1 MQPSRALTLRCVR
14 RCPATHSLVITGA
27 EMLGVTPATALE
39 LYGKFFVSYVQKLVR
54 GARRAAARRR
64 AAHTRAVARAG
75 ARRLLRCALT
85 HRVACARQG
94 YGKLMYCLGDS
105 LAEFLINLNNLH
117 MHLSMSLPNMVAP
130 AFRCENITPTSLEL
144 HYHSPRPALW
154 PIVKGIVLACSE
166 QMFHHSADVELILS
180 REAGTSDH
188 EVFRI
193 TFPPQENMRNWNL
206 AESGASTSLYGLSN
220 AQFYRLFPFH
230 ILLDKHCRV
239 LQCGHALKRLYP
251 DTLKAGSHVGD
262 TFRLRH
268 PHIEYE
274 YNAMVADSNTSYLLT
289 AHTNGMELKGM
300 IFPTDA
306 GGVSGDVPQQ
316 GMLFLASPRVA
327 SLDDLQKFR
336 LFLSDIPLHDMSRD
350 YVLLAEQR
358 SAEVDL
364 KNQFELN
371 LAELKATMVA
381 LNTSNAALQAAS
393 ERLAAEQA
401 RSDALLYQ
409 MLPRGVADKLRRE
422 ERVDA
427 VEYDDITILFSDIV
441 GFSTIASR
449 CSARA
454 VCDMLN
460 ELYIRFDALIE
471 SPPFATA
478 GIYKAR
484 STARHA
490 RPARCVLTRAIA
502 RGALQVETIGPF
514 AHY

>member
-1 MQPSRALTLRCVR
+1 
-14 RCPATHSLVITGA
+14 
-27 EMLGVTPATALE
+27 
-39 LYGKFFVSYVQKLVR
+39 
-54 GARRAAARRR
+54 
-64 AAHTRAVARAG
+64 
-75 ARRLLRCALT
+75 
-85 HRVACARQG
+85 
-94 YGKLMYCLGDS
+94 MYCLGDS

-130 AFRCENITPTSLEL
+130 AFRCENITSTSLDL

-166 QMFHHSADVELILS
+166 GMFHHPAEIELVLS

-188 EVFRI
+188 EVFRV
-193 TFPPQENMRNWNL
+193 TYPPQENMRNWNM
-206 AESGASTSLYGLSN
+206 AESGAATSLYGLN
-220 AQFYRLFPFH
+220 NTQFYRLFPFH
-230 ILLDKHCRV
+230 ILLDKRCHV
-239 LQCGHALKRLYP
+239 LQCGHALQRLYP
-251 DTLKAGSHVGD
+251 DTLKVGTHVGD

-268 PHIEYE
+268 PHIEYQYE
-274 YNAMVADSNTSYLLT
+274 AMVADTNTSYLLT
-289 AHTNGMELKGM
+289 AHSNGMELKGM
-300 IFPTDA
+300 IFATDA
-306 GGVSGDVPQQ
+306 CVVAGEAEQP

-364 KNQFELN
+364 KNLYEKN
-371 LAELKATMVA
+371 LADLNATMKA

-422 ERVDA
+422 ETVDA

-460 ELYIRFDALIE
+460 ELYVRFDGLIE
-471 SPPFATA
+471 SPAFANA
-478 GIYKAR
+478 GIYK
-484 STARHA
+484 
-490 RPARCVLTRAIA
+490 
-502 RGALQVETIGPF
+502 VETIGDAYMCVCNLETPCADHADQLVAF
-514 AHY
+514 ASAMHAAAAEVTVLGAPLRIRVGIHSGPAVGGVVGRRKPAFCLFGTSVNTASRSAFLSPCLLAPCSAHGLTPCASSALQWSRTACLA